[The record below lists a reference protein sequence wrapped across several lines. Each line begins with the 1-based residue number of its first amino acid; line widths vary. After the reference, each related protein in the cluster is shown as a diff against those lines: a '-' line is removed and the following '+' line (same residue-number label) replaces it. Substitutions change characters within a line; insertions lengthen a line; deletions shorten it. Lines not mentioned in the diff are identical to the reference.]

1 MADMPG
7 LSSSV
12 STSAT
17 GTAGGGNVF
26 NAGSIFG
33 NATPTTI
40 IPSAGAPATA
50 GSPVAAVA
58 SVAATTGI
66 SLTWWIVGGAVA
78 LLALVGGLIY
88 WRRKP

>member
-12 STSAT
+12 STAAT

-40 IPSAGAPATA
+40 IPSAGAPTTA
-50 GSPVAAVA
+50 GSPAASVAT
-58 SVAATTGI
+58 VAATTGI
-66 SLTWWIVGGAVA
+66 SLTWWIVGGLVAVV
-78 LLALVGGLIY
+78 ALVGGLIY
-88 WRRKP
+88 WRKRS